1 MAEHFGD
8 AFDRHAVAEGNGGG
22 KGVAS
27 NVEGEIFGYVA
38 LRSNLLEGI
47 VEVLVA
53 CDRKNGHRR
62 ISSGNVGMQAL

>member
-1 MAEHFGD
+1 M
-8 AFDRHAVAEGNGGG
+8 
-22 KGVAS
+22 AS

-53 CDRKNGHRR
+53 GDRKDGLRR
-62 ISSGNVGMQAL
+62 ICRGKVRAGLLRDPQGGSRHKKMNEEIS